1 LSIGLAKLMYLN
13 LENRK
18 LHRRTN
24 YDRLTSVLSRETI
37 ENELEEMLEVYNGTE
52 NEFSVL
58 MMDIDKFKDINDTY
72 GHQKGDQILAIIGEV
87 LNENTR
93 SSDRVG
99 RYGGEEFLVLLENIS
114 IDDSEAVAEEI
125 RRSICEDRRFGID
138 RKVTLSIGISHY
150 PHHGTSKEELVYK
163 ADQALYFAK
172 EMLGRNKVAVW
183 NNDMDKIENLNSMG
197 HKVTLEVFGR
207 SQNGIVSLMDIALL
221 SKSPETIDKKLFR
234 FLGAINESVDADLS
248 SVLIIDDGVVMD
260 QFTRE
265 GLASGWSDNK
275 KIAEDMIG
283 KIMETKES
291 SLSVNWAGAMYNM
304 GTVDISSLKSIIM
317 TPVMVGDSIK
327 AMVYCESSLRNKDF
341 TSADVMAVEVL
352 SGVFSVNLV

>member
-1 LSIGLAKLMYLN
+1 M
-13 LENRK
+13 
-18 LHRRTN
+18 
-24 YDRLTSVLSRETI
+24 
-37 ENELEEMLEVYNGTE
+37 
-52 NEFSVL
+52 
-58 MMDIDKFKDINDTY
+58 
-72 GHQKGDQILAIIGEV
+72 
-87 LNENTR
+87 
-93 SSDRVG
+93 
-99 RYGGEEFLVLLENIS
+99 
-114 IDDSEAVAEEI
+114 
-125 RRSICEDRRFGID
+125 
-138 RKVTLSIGISHY
+138 
-150 PHHGTSKEELVYK
+150 
-163 ADQALYFAK
+163 YFAK

-248 SVLIIDDGVVMD
+248 SVLIIDDEVVMD

-275 KIAEDMIG
+275 KIAENMIG

-327 AMVYCESSLRNKDF
+327 AMVYCESLPQGQ
-341 TSADVMAVEVL
+341 AAA
-352 SGVFSVNLV
+352 